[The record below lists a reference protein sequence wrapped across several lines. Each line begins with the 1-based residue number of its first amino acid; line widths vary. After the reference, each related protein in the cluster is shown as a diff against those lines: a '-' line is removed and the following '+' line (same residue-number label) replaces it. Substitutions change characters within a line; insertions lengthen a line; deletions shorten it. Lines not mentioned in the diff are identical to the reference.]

1 MPVGSQ
7 LILLFHCQ
15 EETPKKCKDIIRK
28 AQTILANSPHQLASF
43 GDDPKEEVITMER
56 ILLKT
61 IKFDLQID
69 HPYRFLIEY
78 AKCLKSNGA
87 VPKEQVVQKAWNFIN
102 DSLELTICLQW
113 EPEIIAVAMMY
124 LACKMS
130 KYEVADWRGKTPEH
144 QKWWDMFVKDM
155 TKNVL
160 EEICHQV
167 RLILLKCFSV
177 LNVSHSG
184 AGLVLRNK

>member
-1 MPVGSQ
+1 MLVGFQ
-7 LILLFHCQ
+7 LILSFRCQ

-28 AQTILANSPHQLASF
+28 ALMILASSPHQLASF

-78 AKCLKSNGA
+78 AKCLKSTGA
-87 VPKEQVVQKAWNFIN
+87 VPKEQIVQKAWNFLN

-124 LACKMS
+124 LACKMTL
-130 KYEVADWRGKTPEH
+130 YDVTDWRGKTPEH
-144 QKWWDMFVKDM
+144 QKWWDLFVKDM

-160 EEICHQV
+160 DEICHQV
-167 RLILLKCFSV
+167 RLTPLKCFSV
-177 LNVSHSG
+177 PNVSPSG
-184 AGLVLRNK
+184 AGLVLTK